1 MGEEQQTPQIV
12 HMNTNLCLPPE
23 LHLNT
28 RNVSENFKT
37 WKRQVEIAYV
47 QAAVLHNSIMKRKL
61 QQSLIAVVNSY

>member
-47 QAAVLHNSIMKRKL
+47 QAALHNSIMKRKL